1 MNNDEYDIL
10 MFLLTDISIQMPSKE
25 DVMDVDGIMFPEDGD
40 SHIFIPSELLLDE
53 INKGQNNE
61 VL

>member
-1 MNNDEYDIL
+1 ML
-10 MFLLTDISIQMPSKE
+10 MFILTDISIQMPSKE

-40 SHIFIPSELLLDE
+40 GHIFIPSELLLDE
-53 INKGQNNE
+53 INKGQNNK